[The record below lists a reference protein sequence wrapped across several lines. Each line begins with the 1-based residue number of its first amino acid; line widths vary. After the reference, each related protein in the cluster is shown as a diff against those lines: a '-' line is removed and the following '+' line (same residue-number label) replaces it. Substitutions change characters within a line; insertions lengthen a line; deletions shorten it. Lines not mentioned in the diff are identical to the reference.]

1 MVTGNPKPQTIH
13 DFGGFPRELYEIRY
27 PAPGAPDVAARA
39 VALLK
44 QASITAGIDGCR
56 GLDHGAW
63 VPLMGASV
71 HQAGRCRMTSS
82 PVCSKTGVPAS
93 AAVRV
98 DRTVTMAR
106 PLGLS

>member
-1 MVTGNPKPQTIH
+1 MVAA
-13 DFGGFPRELYEIRY
+13 
-27 PAPGAPDVAARA
+27 APGHVATVRRLVFDPLTKVQARQLREIGSRIMRA
-39 VALLK
+39 TDPVY
-44 QASITAGIDGCR
+44 QHPSR